1 VSGDTDMEMT
11 FEATIEKRDK
21 WYVGWV
27 DAVPGAFSQGK
38 TIKEVQENLK
48 EAIELILESQREL
61 KKQASKSNV
70 LKTKIQVNV

>member
-1 VSGDTDMEMT
+1 MEMT